1 MTVTVGGA
9 DNQISIGGADNQI
22 TVLVPDDFGV
32 SVLSTVEGV
41 HPVRYRVGEPLPAEA
56 AEAEVLVPQFLQ
68 GTDPRDVFAKLPK
81 LRLVQLLSAG
91 AEQFIGK
98 VPDGVL
104 LSTCRGAHG
113 GSTAEWAIG
122 ALLAIYRDF
131 PQFERARQERR
142 WDYHV
147 TDTLQGKRVL
157 VVGAGDLGEQFRRRL
172 EPFDATA
179 TMVGRTARAGVH
191 GVAELPDLLGDYD
204 AVLVVTPLTEETT
217 RLVDVKFLAAMRD
230 GAILVN
236 GARGPVVDTD
246 ALVAELTTGRLRAAL
261 DVTDPEPLP
270 SDHPLWTVPGLFL
283 TPHVAGSCLGHAE
296 RAYAIAASEIARFAA
311 GEQPANLV
319 TGTY

>member
-1 MTVTVGGA
+1 M
-9 DNQISIGGADNQI
+9 
-22 TVLVPDDFGV
+22 TVLVPDEFGV
-32 SVLSTVEGV
+32 SALSKVEGV
-41 HPVRYRVGEPLPAEA
+41 RPVRYRAGEPLPAEA
-56 AEAEVLVPQFLQ
+56 AEAEVFVPKFLQ
-68 GTDPRDVFAKLPK
+68 GTDPRDVFARLPK

-122 ALLAIYRDF
+122 ALLAVYRDF

-142 WDYHV
+142 WDYHA

-179 TMVGRTARAGVH
+179 TMVGRTARDGVH
-191 GVAELPDLLGDYD
+191 GVAELPDLLGDFD

-217 RLVDVKFLAAMRD
+217 RLVDAKFLAAMRD

-246 ALVAELTTGRLRAAL
+246 ALLAELTSGRLRAAL

-270 SDHPLWTVPGLFL
+270 ADHPLWRAPGLFL

-296 RAYAIAASEIARFAA
+296 RAYAVVVSEIARFAA
-311 GEQPANLV
+311 GEPPANLV
-319 TGTY
+319 KGDY